1 MKLHKV
7 WSWVA
12 LAFITGVVSES
23 GYSQAPS
30 NLTYTVIDLGGLRT
44 DGTGTSEAHAID
56 SHGDVVGVADAESGF
71 QHAFIWK
78 PDTGMIKDLQL
89 FGNGQFTAGGDNSA
103 AYGISYAAAGNG
115 NSTAIRYVVGEGNPP
130 ALSTGNEHALYL
142 GPAGLV
148 DLNGTGDFSSG
159 PLSAASAVNTNGV
172 ATGWAVKAD
181 NVGYFAFRSMGS
193 TLQDLGTLPG
203 GNLSVGVAINNLGD
217 VAGSSDDTN
226 GISWGVVWSHSG
238 GTPVKISG
246 MTTATGINDHGLVVG
261 RLNATVGDGV
271 QAVYSLGSGGAVPL
285 AALSNLSCVAWGV
298 NNHGQIVGATGSGT
312 VIRSPGITTGVF
324 ATLWN
329 GSNSVVDLNT
339 RITAAG
345 WHLATA
351 EAINDAGQI
360 VGAGFHNGI
369 KRAFLLTL
377 PPSISSPTV
386 APGELLPA
394 GGVVTISAVVSN
406 NLAATPVSAD
416 LSGAAASTV
425 TLAAQPDDFYTGTFN
440 APANSSTNTQ
450 TYAVNLHAGSGPT
463 TSAGTITVD
472 GISSGLLKV
481 SSTNLVFKT
490 TTVGKKATLAFKLQN
505 AGPLHSAPLR
515 IKINGP
521 FTSFGLL
528 AFKSQLPASSRAT
541 VAADG
546 SVWLSLARGKTVV
559 VTITFQP
566 FSKLLVGDQLTI
578 SPTSA
583 TRLGFE
589 FFCIGV
595 LRIC

>member
-7 WSWVA
+7 WNWVA
-12 LAFITGVVSES
+12 LALITGVVSEY
-23 GYSQAPS
+23 GYSQTPS

-56 SHGDVVGVADAESGF
+56 SLGDVVGVADGDDGF
-71 QHAFIWK
+71 QHAFFWQA
-78 PDTGMIKDLQL
+78 TNGVRNLEL
-89 FGNGQFTAGGDNSA
+89 FGNGNFNIGGDNSA

-115 NSTAIRYVVGEGNPP
+115 NSTAVRYIVGEANPP
-130 ALSTGNEHALYL
+130 ALSSGTEHALFL
-142 GPAGLV
+142 GPAGLA
-148 DLNGTGDFSSG
+148 DLNGQQAFSGG
-159 PLSAASAVNTNGV
+159 PNSAASAVNSNGV
-172 ATGWAVKAD
+172 TVGWAVLAG
-181 NVGYFAFRSMGS
+181 NSAYHAFRYAAP
-193 TLQDLGTLPG
+193 TIVDLGTLPG
-203 GNLSVGVAINNLGD
+203 GSLSVGVAINNLGD
-217 VAGSSDDTN
+217 VAGSSDDSN

-238 GTPVKISG
+238 GAPVKISS
-246 MTTATGINDHGLVVG
+246 MTTATGINDRGLVVG

-271 QAVYSLGSGGAVPL
+271 QAVAFNLGSGAAVPL
-285 AALSNLSCVAWGV
+285 GAISNLSCVAWGL
-298 NNHGQIVGATGSGT
+298 NNHGQVVGATGSGT

-377 PPSISSPTV
+377 PPSVSSPTV
-386 APGELLPA
+386 APRELLPA
-394 GGVVTISAVVSN
+394 GGTVAISAVVSN

-416 LSGAAASTV
+416 LSGAGASTV

-440 APANSSTNTQ
+440 APANPSTNAQ
-450 TYAVNLHAGSGPT
+450 TYAVNLHVGSGPN
-463 TSAGTITVD
+463 TSAGTITVN
-472 GISSGLLKV
+472 GVSSGLLKV

-490 TTVGKKATLAFKLQN
+490 TAVGKKATLTVKLQN

-546 SVWLSLARGKTVV
+546 SVWLSLARGKTAV
-559 VTITFQP
+559 VTVTFQP
-566 FSKLLVGDQLTI
+566 FGKVLVSDQFSISSNATGQPPIVVKLSGT
-578 SPTSA
+578 
-583 TRLGFE
+583 GK
-589 FFCIGV
+589 
-595 LRIC
+595 